1 MQYQITTGKKPDEV
15 KLVVNI
21 DQIPALAIPPVI
33 AIGTGDKGKAYR
45 QYLDKKLFNDPQLT
59 NSLVKMHDMGIEN
72 QGMHL
77 QCHPKCRF
85 SKFHAQVLK
94 DIFTEHAETFS
105 SLISYLVPGS
115 KNATSKEPS
124 DDVKGDGMEQM
135 TMGTQT
141 TLDQLNVPGAD
152 QLRALIAA
160 DMEKERLEAER
171 QPDIVDAEIVSESVR
186 TPQVTQATE

>member
-15 KLVVNI
+15 KLVINI
-21 DQIPALAIPPVI
+21 DQIPFLSIPTAVLV
-33 AIGTGDKGKAYR
+33 GVGDKGKMYKKF
-45 QYLDKKLFNDPQLT
+45 LEKKLFNEPGLT
-59 NSLVKMHDMGIEN
+59 NAFVKLHDMAIEN
-72 QGMHL
+72 KGMHL
-77 QCHPKCRF
+77 QCNCMF
-85 SKFHAQVLK
+85 SKFHASVLK
-94 DIFTEHAETFS
+94 EIITENADTFS
-105 SLISYLVPGS
+105 SLIPYLVPGS
-115 KNATSKEPS
+115 KNGTKPKEEGASEVPA
-124 DDVKGDGMEQM
+124 DMEQM

-186 TPQVTQATE
+186 TPQVTQTTE